1 MRKLRLTPLQ
11 IREKYEREVRER
23 TNARIEA
30 LFSKEEH
37 EQQRIR
43 IDEASQGIVEDFSGV
58 KVALE
63 RVTQNIDVI
72 IYLLVLLLISIVLR
86 LI

>member
-30 LFSKEEH
+30 LFSEEEH
-37 EQQRIR
+37 EQQR
-43 IDEASQGIVEDFSGV
+43 IDEASQGIEEDFSGV
-58 KVALE
+58 EVALE
-63 RVTQNIDVI
+63 RLTQKIDVI
-72 IYLLVLLLISIVLR
+72 IYLLVLLLISIVL
-86 LI
+86 IFF

>member
-37 EQQRIR
+37 EQQR